1 MTQQVGIIGLG
12 KMGGN
17 TARRLMEKGWN
28 VVGFNRSPD
37 DTQQLAT
44 EGMTPSF
51 SVKELVEKLSGPRII
66 WLMLPAGQPTEDM
79 IFGEN
84 GVAQYLEKGDIVVD
98 AGNSLYK
105 DDAPRAKRLEE
116 QGIHYVDVGFSGGPG
131 GARNGACLMVGG
143 TEPVFQQLEPLYR
156 DLATENGYQ
165 FFPGFGA
172 GHFVKM
178 VHNGIEYGMMQA
190 IAEGFAVMK
199 QSAFDLDL
207 VKVADVYNHGS
218 VIESRLIGWLQQAY
232 EQHSVELND
241 ISGTVKHTGEGQWT
255 IDAAHEL
262 GVPAPVIEDSLEFRK
277 QSETNPSYTG
287 QVLSAL
293 RNAFGG
299 HAVK

>member
-1 MTQQVGIIGLG
+1 MNKQIGIIGLG

-17 TARRLMEKGWN
+17 AARRLMEQGWQ

-37 DTQQLAT
+37 DTEQLAT
-44 EGMTPSF
+44 EGMIPAF
-51 SVKELVEKLSGPRII
+51 SVKELVEKLSGPRVV

-84 GVAQYLEKGDIVVD
+84 GVAQYLESGDIVVD

-105 DDAPRAKRLEE
+105 DDASRAQRLEA
-116 QGIHYVDVGFSGGPG
+116 QGINYVDVGFSGGPG
-131 GARNGACLMVGG
+131 GARHGACLMVGG

-199 QSAFDLDL
+199 QSDYNLDL
-207 VKVADVYNHGS
+207 IKVADIYNHGS
-218 VIESRLIGWLQQAY
+218 VIESRLVGWLQQAY
-232 EQHSVELND
+232 EQHGVELLE

-255 IDAAHEL
+255 VDAANEL
-262 GVPAPVIEDSLEFRK
+262 GVPVPVIADSLEFRK
-277 QSETNPSYTG
+277 ESEKSPSYTG

-293 RNAFGG
+293 RNTFGG
-299 HAVK
+299 HATK